1 MGSRAAKVQMMSEA
15 LYNAAI
21 LRLKLAGETA
31 HRLPVADGSAT
42 RVSPVCGSKI
52 IADVALGPD
61 GHITAAGLDATKAC
75 TLGQASAAV
84 VMERAPGIDAAA
96 LAATRTMLAD
106 FLGNR
111 AEAAPEGW
119 AMFAPARAHRARHPS
134 ILLALDAMLAALAE
148 AGQRAA

>member
-1 MGSRAAKVQMMSEA
+1 MSEA

-21 LRLKLAGETA
+21 LRLKLAGEVA
-31 HRLPVADGSAT
+31 HRLAAADGSAT

-61 GHITAAGLDATKAC
+61 GRIVAAGLDATKAC

-84 VMERAPGIDAAA
+84 VMARTPGMDAAT
-96 LAATRTMLAD
+96 LTATRTALAD

-111 AEAAPEGW
+111 TEVAPEGW
-119 AMFAPARAHRARHPS
+119 VMFAPARAHRARHPS
-134 ILLALDAMLAALAE
+134 ILLALDAVLAALAQV
-148 AGQRAA
+148 GQVAA

>member
-1 MGSRAAKVQMMSEA
+1 MSDD

-31 HRLPVADGSAT
+31 HRLPAADGSAT

-52 IADVALGPD
+52 IADVAVGPD
-61 GHITAAGLDATKAC
+61 GQIAAAALDATKAC

-84 VMERAPGIDAAA
+84 VMERAPGMDAAT
-96 LAATRTMLAD
+96 LTATRAALAD
-106 FLGNR
+106 FLGSR
-111 AEAAPEGW
+111 AESAPEGW

-134 ILLALDAMLAALAE
+134 ILLALDAVLAALAE
-148 AGQRAA
+148 AGQVAA

>member
-1 MGSRAAKVQMMSEA
+1 MSDT

-31 HRLPVADGSAT
+31 HRLPAADGSAT

-52 IADVALGPD
+52 IAEVALGPD
-61 GHITAAGLDATKAC
+61 GGISAVGLDAAKAC

-84 VMERAPGIDAAA
+84 VLERALGMDAAA
-96 LAATRTMLAD
+96 LTATRTALAD
-106 FLGNR
+106 FLSSR
-111 AEAAPEGW
+111 SETPPDGW

-134 ILLALDAMLAALAE
+134 ILLALDAVLAALAA
-148 AGQRAA
+148 AGQVAA

>member
-1 MGSRAAKVQMMSEA
+1 MSEA

-21 LRLKLAGETA
+21 LRLKLAGETVC
-31 HRLPVADGSAT
+31 RLPAADGSAT

-61 GHITAAGLDATKAC
+61 GRIVAAGLDATKAC

-84 VMERAPGIDAAA
+84 VMARAPGMDAAA
-96 LAATRTMLAD
+96 LSATRTAVAD
-106 FLGNR
+106 FLAGR
-111 AEAAPEGW
+111 AENAPEGW

-134 ILLALDAMLAALAE
+134 ILLALDAVLAALAE
-148 AGQRAA
+148 AGQVAA

>member
-1 MGSRAAKVQMMSEA
+1 MSEA

-21 LRLKLAGETA
+21 LRLKLAGEVA
-31 HRLPVADGSAT
+31 HRLAAADGSAT

-61 GHITAAGLDATKAC
+61 GRIVAAGLDVTKAC

-84 VMERAPGIDAAA
+84 VMARTPGMDAAT
-96 LAATRTMLAD
+96 LTATRTALAD

-111 AEAAPEGW
+111 TEVAPEGW
-119 AMFAPARAHRARHPS
+119 VMFAPARAHRARHPS
-134 ILLALDAMLAALAE
+134 ILLALDAVLAALAQV
-148 AGQRAA
+148 GQVAA

>member
-1 MGSRAAKVQMMSEA
+1 MSEA

-31 HRLPVADGSAT
+31 HRLAAADGSAI

-52 IADVALGPD
+52 IADVAVGPD
-61 GHITAAGLDATKAC
+61 GHIASVGLDATKAC

-84 VMERAPGIDAAA
+84 VMERVSGMDAAA
-96 LAATRTMLAD
+96 LSATRLSLAD
-106 FLGNR
+106 FLASR
-111 AEAAPEGW
+111 AETAPEGW

-134 ILLALDAMLAALAE
+134 ILLALDAVLAALAE
-148 AGQRAA
+148 AGQVAA

>member
-1 MGSRAAKVQMMSEA
+1 MSDT

-31 HRLPVADGSAT
+31 HRLAVPMASAT

-52 IADVALGPD
+52 IADVGLAAD
-61 GHITAAGLDATKAC
+61 GHITALGLDATKAC

-84 VMERAPGIDAAA
+84 VLERAPGLHAET
-96 LAATRTMLAD
+96 LAATRRQLAD
-106 FLGNR
+106 FLASR
-111 AEAAPEGW
+111 TETAPDGW

-134 ILLALDAMLAALAE
+134 ILLPLDAVLAALAE
-148 AGQRAA
+148 AGQVAA

>member
-1 MGSRAAKVQMMSEA
+1 MSDA

-21 LRLKLAGETA
+21 LRLKLAGEVA
-31 HRLPVADGSAT
+31 QRLASPDASAT

-52 IADVALGPD
+52 IADIALAAD
-61 GHITAAGLDATKAC
+61 GRIAAVGMDASKAC

-84 VMERAPGIDAAA
+84 VLERAIGLDVAG
-96 LAATRTMLAD
+96 LAAIRIALAD
-106 FLGNR
+106 FLANR
-111 AEAAPEGW
+111 AEAAPDGW

-134 ILLALDAMLAALAE
+134 ILLALDALLAALNE

>member
-1 MGSRAAKVQMMSEA
+1 MSEA

-31 HRLPVADGSAT
+31 HRLPAADGSAI

-61 GHITAAGLDATKAC
+61 ARIATVGLDATKAC

-84 VMERAPGIDAAA
+84 LLERAPGLDAAA
-96 LAATRTMLAD
+96 MAATRTILAD
-106 FLGNR
+106 FLASR
-111 AEAAPEGW
+111 AETAPEGW

-134 ILLALDAMLAALAE
+134 ILLALDAVLAALAE
-148 AGQRAA
+148 AGQVAA